1 MTAVADRKSPSG
13 PKSTFRTRALYLLG
27 IDPVSM
33 QIDQPTGFPVTLVGA
48 PILKLGS
55 SVQITANGSSA
66 VPGLVYSGTVLTTGT
81 VTPPVSGQIGVT
93 IINTTGGSI
102 ARPVAGWDLTIEVS
116 N

>member
-27 IDPVSM
+27 IDPIPGSNG
-33 QIDQPTGFPVTLVGA
+33 TGFPVTLVGA

-93 IINTTGGSI
+93 IINTTGGNI